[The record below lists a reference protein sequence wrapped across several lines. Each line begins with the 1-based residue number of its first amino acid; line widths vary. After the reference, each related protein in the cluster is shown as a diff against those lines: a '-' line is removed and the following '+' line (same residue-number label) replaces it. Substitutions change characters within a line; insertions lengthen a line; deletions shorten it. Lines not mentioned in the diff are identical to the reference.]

1 MNNLAISPYLF
12 MYALQLQNIKR
23 ETSKK
28 IPVDK
33 LNQNREKKLEP
44 KEELEQKQQK
54 QQKQEEQEEQEEQK
68 QQKQEQEETSTKIE
82 DLVQNQVPSFEVK
95 TEN

>member
-23 ETSKK
+23 ETTKK
-28 IPVDK
+28 IPVHQ
-33 LNQNREKKLEP
+33 LNRNQEKKLESKEVVEVEEKEKGE
-44 KEELEQKQQK
+44 KEE
-54 QQKQEEQEEQEEQK
+54 
-68 QQKQEQEETSTKIE
+68 EETSTKIE